1 MSEFDPLIP
10 AHSSRPES
18 TPLLSPSPKRAGP
31 SFLSPRSPVPSQ
43 PTFLGRATSRPSSA
57 GSNGSILRRIIDR
70 ASTPS
75 QQSTRPTFPP
85 PSLSTYSP
93 LPFAPLSLRAKLG
106 LLFSQTVSVLLSTV
120 FLAGVVGWAL
130 TIEIKQKLPQWIWP
144 TKGRTFPWDDD
155 RYWRKEGKKVSKDP
169 RDYARQVGME
179 IEEQVVETEDGYY
192 LK

>member
-1 MSEFDPLIP
+1 M
-10 AHSSRPES
+10 
-18 TPLLSPSPKRAGP
+18 
-31 SFLSPRSPVPSQ
+31 
-43 PTFLGRATSRPSSA
+43 
-57 GSNGSILRRIIDR
+57 
-70 ASTPS
+70 
-75 QQSTRPTFPP
+75 
-85 PSLSTYSP
+85 
-93 LPFAPLSLRAKLG
+93 
-106 LLFSQTVSVLLSTV
+106 
-120 FLAGVVGWAL
+120 